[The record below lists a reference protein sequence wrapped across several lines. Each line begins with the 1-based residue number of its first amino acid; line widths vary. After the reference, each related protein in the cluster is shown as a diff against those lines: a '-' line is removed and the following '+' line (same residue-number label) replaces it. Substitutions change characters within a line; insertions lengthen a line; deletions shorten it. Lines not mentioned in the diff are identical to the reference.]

1 MSRLFY
7 FVIIFVFCSGCATA
21 TTFHVDIDSIN
32 SGSWENKRNI
42 FLDSAMENVENNDL
56 QFKEYISYI
65 KRALISRGFTVV
77 DTFQQADMYILVKYG
92 VSDPQEYSYT
102 YSVPTWGQT
111 GYSSAKTSGNA
122 SSAGYGQINY
132 QEATTYQPSYGIIG
146 STTQQTSSVIYVNYL
161 ILAGFD
167 ATMMKQNPN
176 KSIPKSWK
184 TNIFSTSENGDLR
197 YAFPILVAAAQPYI
211 GENTGH
217 RITVELQENDKR
229 ILEIMSGARE
239 ININGVKPR
248 QESKESEEEAILTE
262 DSEVV
267 RWLSELYNK
276 EIRALTDKEK
286 KDGYKFIDDDEAKK
300 FDMIVRS
307 IIAANAAVV
316 RSEEDF
322 VNLIRGTAKVVYD
335 NMSKQRKESS
345 TQISPEVSPEVQS
358 IMRGRTSEIGRKEPF
373 SRISPEMWAE
383 VEKLSGKE
391 GFKKPW

>member
-1 MSRLFY
+1 MFK
-7 FVIIFVFCSGCATA
+7 FVYLLIVFAFCSGCATV
-21 TTFHVDIDSIN
+21 TTFRVDIDSIN
-32 SGSWENKRNI
+32 SGSWENKRNV

-77 DTFQQADMYILVKYG
+77 DTPQQADMLILVRYG

-122 SSAGYGQINY
+122 YSTGYGQINY

-146 STTQQTSSVIYVNYL
+146 STTQQSSSVIYVNYL
-161 ILAGFD
+161 ILTGFD
-167 ATMMKQNPN
+167 VTIKTPN

-239 ININGVKPR
+239 INIKGVNPR

-276 EIRALTDKEK
+276 EIGALTDKEK

-300 FDMIVRS
+300 FDMVVRS
-307 IIAANAAVV
+307 IIAANAAGVH
-316 RSEEDF
+316 SEEDF

-335 NMSKQRKESS
+335 NMTITDNGRGFPPAEESS

-358 IMRGRTSEIGRKEPF
+358 ILRGRTSEIGRKKPS

-383 VEKLSGKE
+383 VEKLSK
-391 GFKKPW
+391 